1 MVDLLTP
8 CQTLATDMVSVT
20 LRLSSRLVE
29 ESSMGMSWVAQLLVG
44 PPWCQLVSG
53 AVEDEAAG
61 R

>member
-1 MVDLLTP
+1 M
-8 CQTLATDMVSVT
+8 QMWGVT

-53 AVEDEAAG
+53 AVEEAAG